1 MATQISAKQV
11 SALRAKTGAG
21 MMDCKKA
28 LQETSGDID
37 KAVDYLKQ
45 KGIAKAEKRV
55 GRVAKEG
62 LIGSYVHFNGRVAV
76 LVELNCETDFVARTD
91 AFRDLAKDLAMHIAS
106 ARPVA
111 VTAEEMPAEMVERE
125 RAIFEKQV
133 EESGKPPAVREK
145 IVAGKMKKFL
155 QERALLDQPFVKDDK
170 KSVGQLVKEVSGKV
184 GENLVVA
191 RFVRFELGEE

>member
-1 MATQISAKQV
+1 MATQISAKEV

-28 LQETSGDID
+28 LQETGGDVD

-45 KGIAKAEKRV
+45 KGIAKADKRAD
-55 GRVAKEG
+55 RAAKEG
-62 LIGSYVHFNGRVAV
+62 LIGSYLHFNGKVGV

-91 AFRDLAKDLAMHIAS
+91 DFRALAKDVAMHIAS
-106 ARPVA
+106 ARPIA
-111 VTAEEMPAEMVERE
+111 VTADGVPAEVIERE
-125 RAIFEKQV
+125 RLIFEKQV
-133 EESGKPPAVREK
+133 EESGKPENVRAK
-145 IVAGKMKKFL
+145 IVEGKIKKFL
-155 QERALLDQPFVKDDK
+155 QERVLLDQPFVKDDK
-170 KSVGQLVKEVSGKV
+170 KSVGQLIKEVSGKV